1 MDSHPRHFLANNA
14 AQGVH
19 LTRKYHNLRQGNMS
33 IVDYGR
39 ELKMVT
45 DALADVGMGVSDKDL
60 TIQMLQGLHE
70 DFETIDTVLG
80 DLVPLPSFDVAL
92 SRLDLKEK
100 DLKTRCK
107 EKRHAVLL
115 AHGSSSTG
123 GDLCDDRAQQG
134 GGSGGGRPDR
144 SHQGGY
150 GGDRGFQQGGRGGGG
165 RGGGQQG
172 GGRGRYNNSRGRGR
186 GDGGRGQQQA
196 PWIGYFAPYGVA
208 SPRPSWVPPNVVGVL
223 GPRPGGMTHAYTM
236 LHSSSSP
243 PMYAPPPPL
252 PVTPSWDHQAM
263 FNAAYSNIATQHPNS
278 GTEWYLDS
286 GATSHGTGNP
296 GPNHSENPH
305 DLH

>member
-115 AHGSSSTG
+115 AHGSSSIG

-172 GGRGRYNNSRGRGR
+172 GGRG
-186 GDGGRGQQQA
+186 
-196 PWIGYFAPYGVA
+196 
-208 SPRPSWVPPNVVGVL
+208 
-223 GPRPGGMTHAYTM
+223 
-236 LHSSSSP
+236 
-243 PMYAPPPPL
+243 
-252 PVTPSWDHQAM
+252 
-263 FNAAYSNIATQHPNS
+263 
-278 GTEWYLDS
+278 
-286 GATSHGTGNP
+286 
-296 GPNHSENPH
+296 
-305 DLH
+305 